1 MLSNK
6 LTFSLILVVL
16 FALVFGST
24 TVLAQAVQPTV
35 KIEAVDLSMARTA
48 VPDPAPATA
57 VEASITFKLTFSD
70 LMTVSTVSTTN
81 VQYRWLDATMT
92 PIGASAASVSSVTA
106 DATDPDTRTIDIAG
120 TATPVAK
127 VFIASLTRGTTAG
140 DTVVGIG
147 SPTSTPYGVVI
158 SITAASA
165 TVATGRNIGEQAD
178 ATAADF
184 DLPPVLG
191 DTTVKVTSGTPVL
204 STASVNF
211 TLTFS
216 AAPDPAPMRTDLMVS
231 PMGATV
237 DAPVVSSDDPMVYTV
252 RVRNIPFGVTA
263 LTLSVLPTYAS
274 PTAAGDGSHTVRD
287 RVEEDDTDFGKFRV
301 HHSGP
306 LSVTGIDAPDDVLTQ
321 RDFST
326 VDLNDVLRLG
336 GTVEVALKVGPAG
349 STTHSVV
356 KGGEAGAA
364 YRLIITEVMWGLD
377 RSQQLASQNR
387 SQWIEVYVNG
397 ADLLEDDEVKLIF
410 HRNERVDRIGQAL
423 PATDDNAGYVVTDRL
438 STIDRFGNVWAL
450 KGQSGATVASGEGT
464 ARVEPTD
471 LVSMYRKVALTDTGA
486 YKTKDKDAKINGVET
501 GLQDLGDGSAEG
513 SWEKTAT
520 RANMTGRFVGTP
532 GSAHITFGGTAGVV
546 KGFGKNPASFSAT
559 GVIINEV
566 RNDPSDANLDW
577 VELYHYNDAA
587 GATPQT
593 LENWTLSIVTAKDKD
608 TNLFSLPKIKLQPGE
623 YLVVYNRHP
632 GETILAGGVNV
643 EDVLEGKQVNKGAS
657 HLYIVRDGLNL
668 PATGKFLLLLRN
680 GNDKVATHEKLVD
693 YAGNGFFSRVE
704 ANKFNTDVWPFIG
717 WTVPADVDNA
727 DFGGDN
733 TFASANQSFGRNVT
747 LTDKGMYRPN
757 SGGNRVHKDH
767 WQSFG
772 FMGTGYDREV
782 DPRSAPGTPGYEN
795 RVVNVIS
802 DDREGATGKTAYNF
816 GGTVTISEIMYD
828 AGPRWNL
835 VQWIELYNSSMTE
848 TVNLDG
854 WTMEIRNESTDVES
868 YVDSSFKFEPN
879 TEILPNQTL
888 LIVSGTGAN
897 DVPQERVY
905 DLFEHH
911 RQQLG
916 LTARDSRL
924 LSREGFYIRLTSKI
938 MQDGREKDIDDL
950 TEAEINLILMDEV
963 GNVAVDGAARVHE
976 WDLPPRDSAARQSL
990 VRVYGTQEID
1000 GTPDMASDGL
1010 MMGSWKQS
1018 DISGAALTFYGHRND
1033 ISTPGY
1039 RLGGPLPVQLSSF
1052 RPVRDKATSEV
1063 TIRWI
1068 TQSELN
1074 NAGFNILRSEARVGP
1089 YTVVNVKG
1097 IIPGHGTTSEK
1108 HVYEW
1113 KDTTAKPNVV
1123 YYYQIEDVSLDGKRT
1138 RLATTHLRG
1147 NVAAGGKLTTTWGDL
1162 KSSK

>member
-24 TVLAQAVQPTV
+24 TVLAQAVEPTAM
-35 KIEAVDLSMARTA
+35 IEAVDLDDARSA
-48 VPDPAPATA
+48 APDPA
-57 VEASITFKLTFSD
+57 VDASITFKITFDD
-70 LMTVSTVSTTN
+70 LITVSTFTTAN
-81 VQYRWLDATMT
+81 VTYQFLNATDT
-92 PIGASAASVSSVTA
+92 LLADPASAAVTTLTA
-106 DATDPDTRTIDIAG
+106 YAPDPDTRTIDIGG

-127 VFIASLTRGTTAG
+127 VFMASIARGTTAG
-140 DTVVGIG
+140 DMIAPNTAYSI
-147 SPTSTPYGVVI
+147 TI
-158 SITAASA
+158 SIAADSA
-165 TVATGRNIGEQAD
+165 TVATGRNAGQQVE
-178 ATAADF
+178 ATVADF
-184 DLPPVLG
+184 ALPPVLG
-191 DTTVKVTSGTPVL
+191 DTTVKVTSGTPKL
-204 STASVNF
+204 TTASATF

-216 AAPDPAPMRTDLMVS
+216 AAPDPAPMVTDLMVS
-231 PMGATV
+231 PMRVTV
-237 DAPVVSSDDPMVYTV
+237 GTPTVSSTDDKVYTV
-252 RVRNIPFGVTA
+252 MVSNIPFGTSEV
-263 LTLSVLPTYAS
+263 TLSVLPTYAKE
-274 PTAAGDGSHTVRD
+274 TASGDGSHTVKAQPD
-287 RVEEDDTDFGKFRV
+287 DEEETDFGKFRV
-301 HHSGP
+301 HYASANN
-306 LSVTGIDAPDDVLTQ
+306 GIDAPDDVA
-321 RDFST
+321 T
-326 VDLNDVLRLG
+326 VMDSDLAAVNLNDVLRLG
-336 GTVEVALKVGPAG
+336 GTVEVALNVGAAG
-349 STTHSVV
+349 STTHSVK

-377 RSQQLASQNR
+377 RSAAAANQGQ
-387 SQWIEVYVNG
+387 SQWVEVYVNG
-397 ADLLEDDEVKLIF
+397 ADLLEDDDVKLIF

-450 KGQSGATVASGEGT
+450 KGQSGATAASGEGT

-471 LVSMYRKVALTDTGA
+471 LVSMYRKVALTAAGA
-486 YKTKDKDAKINGVET
+486 YQTNADAKIGDVKT
-501 GLQDLGDGSAEG
+501 GLKDLGDGSAEG

-587 GATPQT
+587 GATPQN
-593 LENWTLSIVTAKDKD
+593 LNNWTLSIVTANDKD
-608 TNLFSLPKIKLQPGE
+608 TNLFSFPQIKLQPGE

-657 HLYIVRDGLNL
+657 HQYIVREGLNL
-668 PATGKFLLLLRN
+668 PASGKFLLLLRN

-717 WTVPADVDNA
+717 WTVPGDVDNA

-733 TFASANQSFGRNVT
+733 TFSSANQSFGRNVT